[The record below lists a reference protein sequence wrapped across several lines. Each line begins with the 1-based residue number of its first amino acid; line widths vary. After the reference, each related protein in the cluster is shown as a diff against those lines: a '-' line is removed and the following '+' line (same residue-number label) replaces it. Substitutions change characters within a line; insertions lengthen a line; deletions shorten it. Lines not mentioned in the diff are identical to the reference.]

1 MSLIA
6 DIPQGRPRRNST
18 IAAVGM
24 QDRHGIVKSV
34 ARFLALF
41 LALTGPALAQV
52 IADRTTLNSLVGAS
66 GKTVDFESYS
76 VASGGAIVLSSVS
89 TLDSTTVV
97 NSQGPNLVPA
107 GVSFTFNSGFNLQWN
122 GSSYYKSPSREI
134 LSNQNPLQISFTV
147 AAKAFGVD
155 LRAYAGYPATAT
167 VTVYAAD
174 NSTVLSTTTN
184 LSLNT
189 SGVPIFFGYQS
200 AAGIGRVVLTNSGQ
214 SWSPIIDNLTFS
226 TITEPPIALLL
237 GG

>member
-1 MSLIA
+1 MRSRTSVCSFRNVRA
-6 DIPQGRPRRNST
+6 FSRPCPIRSPAKLNQDPDFST
-18 IAAVGM
+18 TP
-24 QDRHGIVKSV
+24 SV
-34 ARFLALF
+34 APR
-41 LALTGPALAQV
+41 
-52 IADRTTLNSLVGAS
+52 
-66 GKTVDFESYS
+66 
-76 VASGGAIVLSSVS
+76 SS
-89 TLDSTTVV
+89 
-97 NSQGPNLVPA
+97 
-107 GVSFTFNSGFNLQWN
+107 
-122 GSSYYKSPSREI
+122 KSPSREI